1 MKLILSA
8 VLIFT
13 CTFIFS
19 QTITDKSLLWKV
31 YGNGASD
38 TSYLYGTIHMIEKK
52 DFKITP
58 QIKRTFKRANT
69 LVMEVNLEMDDQ
81 TKKVIAK
88 QIMFPNR
95 KTIKDYL
102 SLSDYQYFHS
112 YMIDTL
118 KIMPLKVTI
127 YEMMTPFFL
136 QAIILKEQM
145 NKAVSYEEKYAKMAK
160 KKEKLFVE
168 TMQEQL
174 NIVAGDS
181 LDVQA
186 DKLIKDMR
194 AGKMNAKK
202 EFKQMTDLYVQQD
215 LQGLYNYI
223 VQSMAESEENPLK
236 SKEMIAKMLVNRNK
250 NWIPKLENWMKTK
263 SLFIAVG
270 AGHLAGEEGVINLL
284 KKEGYFVEPIFN

>member
-102 SLSDYQYFHS
+102 SPSDYQYFHS

-127 YEMMTPFFL
+127 YEKMTPFFL

-145 NKAVSYEEKYAKMAK
+145 NKVVSYEEKYGKMAK

-168 TMQEQL
+168 TIQEQL
-174 NIVAGDS
+174 NVVAGDS
-181 LDVQA
+181 LDIQA
-186 DKLIKDMR
+186 EKLIKDIR
-194 AGKMNAKK
+194 AGKMNATS
-202 EFKQMTDLYVQQD
+202 EFKKMTDLYVQQD

-223 VQSMAESEENPLK
+223 VQSMLESEEKPEK
-236 SKEMIAKMLVNRNK
+236 SKEMTAKMLVNRNK
-250 NWIPKLENWMKTK
+250 NWIPKLENWMKKK

-270 AGHLAGEEGVINLL
+270 AGHLAGDEGVINLL
-284 KKEGYFVEPIFN
+284 KRQGYTVEPVFN

>member
-102 SLSDYQYFHS
+102 SPSDYQYFHS

-127 YEMMTPFFL
+127 YEKMTPFFL

-145 NKAVSYEEKYAKMAK
+145 NKVVSYEEKYGKMAK

-168 TMQEQL
+168 TIQEQL
-174 NIVAGDS
+174 NVVAGDS
-181 LDVQA
+181 LDIQA
-186 DKLIKDMR
+186 EKLIKDIR
-194 AGKMNAKK
+194 AGKMNATS
-202 EFKQMTDLYVQQD
+202 EFKKMTDLYVQQD

-223 VQSMAESEENPLK
+223 VQSMLESEETPEK
-236 SKEMIAKMLVNRNK
+236 SKEMTAKMLVNRNK
-250 NWIPKLENWMKTK
+250 NWIPKLENWMKKK

-270 AGHLAGEEGVINLL
+270 AGHLAGDEGVINLL
-284 KKEGYFVEPIFN
+284 KRQGYTVEPVFN

>member
-31 YGNGASD
+31 FGNGASD

-95 KTIKDYL
+95 KIIKDYL
-102 SLSDYQYFHS
+102 SSSDYQYFHS

-127 YEMMTPFFL
+127 YEKMTPFFL

-145 NKAVSYEEKYAKMAK
+145 NKVVSYEEKYGKMAK

-168 TMQEQL
+168 TIQEQL

-181 LDVQA
+181 LDIQA
-186 DKLIKDMR
+186 EKLIKDIR
-194 AGKMNAKK
+194 AGKMNATS
-202 EFKQMTDLYVQQD
+202 EFKKMTDLYVQQD

-223 VQSMAESEENPLK
+223 VQSMLESEETPEK
-236 SKEMIAKMLVNRNK
+236 SKEMTAKMLVNRNK
-250 NWIPKLENWMKTK
+250 NWIPKLENWMKKK

-270 AGHLAGEEGVINLL
+270 AGHLAGDEGVINLL
-284 KKEGYFVEPIFN
+284 KRQGYTVEPVFN

>member
-236 SKEMIAKMLVNRNK
+236 SKDMLEKMLVNRNK

-270 AGHLAGEEGVINLL
+270 AINLL

>member
-168 TMQEQL
+168 TIQEQL
-174 NIVAGDS
+174 NVVAGDS
-181 LDVQA
+181 LDIQA
-186 DKLIKDMR
+186 EKLIKDIR
-194 AGKMNAKK
+194 AGKMNATS
-202 EFKQMTDLYVQQD
+202 EFKKMTDLYVQQD

-223 VQSMAESEENPLK
+223 VQSMLESEETPEK

-250 NWIPKLENWMKTK
+250 NWIPKLENWMKKK

-270 AGHLAGEEGVINLL
+270 AGHLAGDEGVINLL
-284 KKEGYFVEPIFN
+284 KRQGYTVEPVFN

>member
-102 SLSDYQYFHS
+102 SPSDYQYFHS

-127 YEMMTPFFL
+127 YEKMTPFFL

-145 NKAVSYEEKYAKMAK
+145 NKVVSYEEKYGKMAK

-168 TMQEQL
+168 TIQEQL
-174 NIVAGDS
+174 NVVAGDS
-181 LDVQA
+181 LDIQA
-186 DKLIKDMR
+186 EKLIKDIR
-194 AGKMNAKK
+194 AGKMNATS
-202 EFKQMTDLYVQQD
+202 EFKKMTDLYVQQD

-223 VQSMAESEENPLK
+223 VQSMLESEETPEK

-250 NWIPKLENWMKTK
+250 NWIPKLENWMKKK

-270 AGHLAGEEGVINLL
+270 AGHLAGDEGVINLL
-284 KKEGYFVEPIFN
+284 KRQGYTVEPVFN

>member
-236 SKEMIAKMLVNRNK
+236 SKDMLEKMLVNRNK

>member
-1 MKLILSA
+1 MKLILA
-8 VLIFT
+8 TVLILNCL
-13 CTFIFS
+13 CTFS
-19 QTITDKSLLWKV
+19 QKIEAKSLLWKIS
-31 YGNGASD
+31 GNGIKD

-95 KTIKDYL
+95 KIIKDYL
-102 SLSDYQYFHS
+102 SPSDYQYFHS

-127 YEMMTPFFL
+127 YEKMTPFFL

-145 NKAVSYEEKYAKMAK
+145 NKVVSYEEKYGKMAK

-168 TMQEQL
+168 TIQEQL

-181 LDVQA
+181 LDIQA
-186 DKLIKDMR
+186 EKLIKDIR
-194 AGKMNAKK
+194 AGKMNATS
-202 EFKQMTDLYVQQD
+202 EFKKMTDLYVQQD

-223 VQSMAESEENPLK
+223 VQSMLESEETPEK
-236 SKEMIAKMLVNRNK
+236 SKEMTAKMLVNRNK
-250 NWIPKLENWMKTK
+250 NWIPKLENWMQEK

-270 AGHLAGEEGVINLL
+270 AGHLAGDEGVINLL
-284 KKEGYFVEPIFN
+284 KRQGYTVEPVFN

>member
-1 MKLILSA
+1 MKFFTLLLVLSTSFWS
-8 VLIFT
+8 I
-13 CTFIFS
+13 S

-52 DFKITP
+52 DFRITP

-81 TKKVIAK
+81 TKKEIAK

-102 SLSDYQYFHS
+102 SPSDYQYFHS

-145 NKAVSYEEKYAKMAK
+145 NKVVSYEEKYAKMAK

-168 TMQEQL
+168 TIQEQL
-174 NIVAGDS
+174 NVVAGDS

-186 DKLIKDMR
+186 QKLIKDMR
-194 AGKMNAKK
+194 AGKMNATS
-202 EFKQMTDLYVQQD
+202 EFKKMTDLYVQQD

-223 VQSMAESEENPLK
+223 VQSMIESEENPLK
-236 SKEMIAKMLVNRNK
+236 SKDMLNKMLVNRNK

-270 AGHLAGEEGVINLL
+270 AGHLAGDEGIINLL
-284 KKEGYFVEPIFN
+284 RKKGYAVEPVFN

>member
-13 CTFIFS
+13 CTFMFS
-19 QTITDKSLLWKV
+19 QTISNKSLLWKV
-31 YGNGASD
+31 YGNGIAD

-52 DFKITP
+52 DFLLTP
-58 QIKRTFKRANT
+58 QVKRTFKRANT
-69 LVMEVNLEMDDQ
+69 LVMEVNLKMDDQ
-81 TKKVIAK
+81 TKKEIAK

-102 SLSDYQYFHS
+102 SLSDYTYFHS

-145 NKAVSYEEKYAKMAK
+145 NKVVSYEEKYAKMAK
-160 KKEKLFVE
+160 KKEQLFVE
-168 TMQEQL
+168 TIQEQL
-174 NIVAGDS
+174 NFITVDS
-181 LDVQA
+181 LNIQA
-186 DKLIKDMR
+186 EKLIKDIR
-194 AGKMNAKK
+194 AGKMNATTELKK
-202 EFKQMTDLYVQQD
+202 MTDLYLKQD
-215 LQGLYNYI
+215 LQGLHNYMLKSI
-223 VQSMAESEENPLK
+223 AESEDNPEQAK
-236 SKEMIAKMLVNRNK
+236 AMIDKMLVNRNK
-250 NWIPKLENWMKTK
+250 NWIPKLENWMKQKT
-263 SLFIAVG
+263 LFVAVG

-284 KKEGYFVEPIFN
+284 RKQGYTVEPVFN